1 MQSRRSNNADW
12 FLGSTWNV
20 LDIDAPSHITATGSF
35 LIIQFELRLRCHVQR
50 VITDRDEIERSQEL
64 IIGRPY
70 PIDIIRLNSDSAVAD
85 YCFSSDPLSSAAR
98 LTELGLTTETR
109 KCYVIMRKMP
119 APLPPT
125 LPTFFSLPP
134 LPRRALHRPSF
145 DFWSLASCGHVAVIN

>member
-85 YCFSSDPLSSAAR
+85 YCFSSDPLSSVAR
-98 LTELGLTTETR
+98 LTGARFDHRDAQVLSDYAKNASPTSANPSNFLQSP
-109 KCYVIMRKMP
+109 P
-119 APLPPT
+119 APAPRAPPPIIRF
-125 LPTFFSLPP
+125 LESCIVW
-134 LPRRALHRPSF
+134 PRR
-145 DFWSLASCGHVAVIN
+145 GN